1 MTQNSLA
8 ILLQLHKHIYN
19 VTKMPEG
26 KKVHE
31 EEEVKKEDLNQTED
45 NQSEEP
51 KETSP
56 EDQINELNDKYL
68 RLYSEFDNYRKR
80 TSKERL
86 ELFKTAGQDILTD
99 LLPVLDDFDRAMQNM
114 DSSEDAEA
122 IQTGINLIYNKFKSV
137 LENKGL
143 KHFKSI
149 ETEFDPEVHEEITKI
164 PAPSKKLKGKVVDEI
179 EKGYM
184 LNDKV
189 IRFAK
194 VVVGE

>member
-1 MTQNSLA
+1 
-8 ILLQLHKHIYN
+8 
-19 VTKMPEG
+19 MPKG
-26 KKVHE
+26 KKAQE
-31 EEEVKKEDLNQTED
+31 EEDVKKDDLNLNEE

-51 KETSP
+51 KEISP

-114 DSSEDAEA
+114 DSSDDTEA
-122 IQTGINLIYNKFKSV
+122 IQTGINLIYSKFKSI

-143 KHFKSI
+143 KNFKSI
-149 ETEFDPEVHEEITKI
+149 ETEFDPEVHEAITKI
-164 PAPSKKLKGKVVDEI
+164 PAPNKKLKGKVVDEI

-184 LNDKV
+184 LDDKV

>member
-1 MTQNSLA
+1 
-8 ILLQLHKHIYN
+8 
-19 VTKMPEG
+19 MPKG
-26 KKVHE
+26 KKAQE
-31 EEEVKKEDLNQTED
+31 EEDVKKDDLNLNEE
-45 NQSEEP
+45 NQSEGP
-51 KETSP
+51 KEISP

-114 DSSEDAEA
+114 DSSDDTEA
-122 IQTGINLIYNKFKSV
+122 IQTGINLIYSKFKSI

-149 ETEFDPEVHEEITKI
+149 ETEFDPEVHEAITKI
-164 PAPSKKLKGKVVDEI
+164 PAPNKKLKGKVVDEI

>member
-1 MTQNSLA
+1 
-8 ILLQLHKHIYN
+8 
-19 VTKMPEG
+19 MPKG
-26 KKVHE
+26 KKAQE
-31 EEEVKKEDLNQTED
+31 EEDVKKDDLNLNEE

-51 KETSP
+51 KEISP

-114 DSSEDAEA
+114 DSSDDVEA

-137 LENKGL
+137 VENKGL

-149 ETEFDPEVHEEITKI
+149 ETEFDPEIHEAITKI
-164 PAPSKKLKGKVVDEI
+164 PAPNKKLKGKVVDEI

>member
-1 MTQNSLA
+1 
-8 ILLQLHKHIYN
+8 
-19 VTKMPEG
+19 MPKG
-26 KKVHE
+26 KKGKK
-31 EEEVKKEDLNQTED
+31 EEEVQNEDLNQI
-45 NQSEEP
+45 NEEQQAEEI

-99 LLPVLDDFDRAMQNM
+99 LLPVLDDFERAMQNM
-114 DSSEDAEA
+114 ESSDDAEA
-122 IQTGINLIYNKFKSV
+122 IQTGINLIYNKFKNI

-149 ETEFDPEVHEEITKI
+149 ENDFDPEVHEAITKI

>member
-1 MTQNSLA
+1 
-8 ILLQLHKHIYN
+8 
-19 VTKMPEG
+19 MPKG
-26 KKVHE
+26 KKAQE
-31 EEEVKKEDLNQTED
+31 EEDVKKDDLNLNEE

-51 KETSP
+51 KEISP

-114 DSSEDAEA
+114 DSSDDTEA
-122 IQTGINLIYNKFKSV
+122 IQTGINLIYSKFKSI
-137 LENKGL
+137 LGNKGL
-143 KHFKSI
+143 KNFKSI
-149 ETEFDPEVHEEITKI
+149 ETEFDPEVHEAITKI
-164 PAPSKKLKGKVVDEI
+164 PAPNKKLKGKVVDEI

>member
-1 MTQNSLA
+1 
-8 ILLQLHKHIYN
+8 
-19 VTKMPEG
+19 MPEG

-31 EEEVKKEDLNQTED
+31 EEEVKKEDFNQTED

-114 DSSEDAEA
+114 DSSDDAEA

-149 ETEFDPEVHEEITKI
+149 ETEFDPEVHEAITKI

>member
-1 MTQNSLA
+1 
-8 ILLQLHKHIYN
+8 
-19 VTKMPEG
+19 MPKG
-26 KKVHE
+26 KKAQE
-31 EEEVKKEDLNQTED
+31 EEDVKKDDLNLNEE

-51 KETSP
+51 KEISP

-114 DSSEDAEA
+114 DSSDDTEA
-122 IQTGINLIYNKFKSV
+122 IQTGINLIYSKFKSI

-149 ETEFDPEVHEEITKI
+149 ETEFDPEVHEAITKI
-164 PAPSKKLKGKVVDEI
+164 PAPNKKLKGKVVDEI

-184 LNDKV
+184 LDDKV

>member
-1 MTQNSLA
+1 
-8 ILLQLHKHIYN
+8 
-19 VTKMPEG
+19 MPKG

-31 EEEVKKEDLNQTED
+31 EEEVENEDLNQTEE
-45 NQSEEP
+45 NQIDEP
-51 KETSP
+51 QETSP

-99 LLPVLDDFDRAMQNM
+99 LLPVLDDFERAIQNM
-114 DSSEDAEA
+114 DSSDDSEA
-122 IQTGINLIYNKFKSV
+122 IQTGINLIYNKFKSI

-149 ETEFDPEVHEEITKI
+149 ETEFDPEVHEAITKI

>member
-1 MTQNSLA
+1 
-8 ILLQLHKHIYN
+8 
-19 VTKMPEG
+19 MPEG

-31 EEEVKKEDLNQTED
+31 EEEVKKEDFNQTED

-114 DSSEDAEA
+114 DSSEESEA

-149 ETEFDPEVHEEITKI
+149 ETEFDPEVHEAITKI

>member
-1 MTQNSLA
+1 
-8 ILLQLHKHIYN
+8 
-19 VTKMPEG
+19 MPEG
-26 KKVHE
+26 KKVQE
-31 EEEVKKEDLNQTED
+31 EEEIKKEDLNQTEE

-114 DSSEDAEA
+114 DSSDDVEA

-137 LENKGL
+137 VENKGL

-149 ETEFDPEVHEEITKI
+149 ETEFDPEIHEAITKI
-164 PAPSKKLKGKVVDEI
+164 PTPNKKLKGKVVDEI

>member
-1 MTQNSLA
+1 
-8 ILLQLHKHIYN
+8 
-19 VTKMPEG
+19 MPEG

-149 ETEFDPEVHEEITKI
+149 ETEFDPEVHEAITKI

>member
-1 MTQNSLA
+1 
-8 ILLQLHKHIYN
+8 
-19 VTKMPEG
+19 MPKG
-26 KKVHE
+26 KKAQE
-31 EEEVKKEDLNQTED
+31 EEDVKKDDLNLNEE

-51 KETSP
+51 KEISP

-114 DSSEDAEA
+114 DSSDDTEA
-122 IQTGINLIYNKFKSV
+122 IQTGINLIYSKFKSI
-137 LENKGL
+137 LENRGL

-149 ETEFDPEVHEEITKI
+149 ETEFDPEVHEAITKI
-164 PAPSKKLKGKVVDEI
+164 PAPNKKLKGKVVDEI

>member
-1 MTQNSLA
+1 
-8 ILLQLHKHIYN
+8 
-19 VTKMPEG
+19 MPKG
-26 KKVHE
+26 KKGKK
-31 EEEVKKEDLNQTED
+31 EEEVQNEDLNQI
-45 NQSEEP
+45 NEEQQAEET

-99 LLPVLDDFDRAMQNM
+99 LLPILDDFERAMQNM
-114 DSSEDAEA
+114 ESSDDAEA
-122 IQTGINLIYNKFKSV
+122 IQTGINLIYNKFKNI

-149 ETEFDPEVHEEITKI
+149 ENDFDPEVHEAITKI

>member
-1 MTQNSLA
+1 
-8 ILLQLHKHIYN
+8 
-19 VTKMPEG
+19 MPEG

-114 DSSEDAEA
+114 DSSDDAEA

-149 ETEFDPEVHEEITKI
+149 ETEFDPEVHEAITKI

>member
-1 MTQNSLA
+1 
-8 ILLQLHKHIYN
+8 
-19 VTKMPEG
+19 MPKG
-26 KKVHE
+26 KKAQE
-31 EEEVKKEDLNQTED
+31 EEDVKKDDLNLTEE

-51 KETSP
+51 KEISP

-114 DSSEDAEA
+114 VSSDDAEA
-122 IQTGINLIYNKFKSV
+122 IQTGINLIYSKFKSI

-149 ETEFDPEVHEEITKI
+149 ETEFDPEVHEAITKI
-164 PAPSKKLKGKVVDEI
+164 PAPNKKLKGKVVDEI

>member
-1 MTQNSLA
+1 
-8 ILLQLHKHIYN
+8 
-19 VTKMPEG
+19 MPKG
-26 KKVHE
+26 KKAQE
-31 EEEVKKEDLNQTED
+31 EEDVKKDDLNLTEE

-51 KETSP
+51 KEISP

-99 LLPVLDDFDRAMQNM
+99 LLPVLDDFDRARQNM
-114 DSSEDAEA
+114 VSSDDAEA
-122 IQTGINLIYNKFKSV
+122 IQTGINLIYSKFKSI

-149 ETEFDPEVHEEITKI
+149 ETEFDPEVHEAITKI
-164 PAPSKKLKGKVVDEI
+164 PAPNKKLKGKVVDEI